1 MGSNNFLEAL
11 GDLYSNVRHRVVGQ
25 FEYIVEHMFA
35 EDFYFDA
42 ISLELTVWESKRGKN
57 KTLAIRLL
65 QLEATAKS
73 LPFFQPL
80 SHTSDGDA
88 SCCRRQ
94 SAY

>member
-42 ISLELTVWESKRGKN
+42 ISLELMVWESKREKN
-57 KTLAIRLL
+57 
-65 QLEATAKS
+65 
-73 LPFFQPL
+73 L
-80 SHTSDGDA
+80 SHQAVTAGSDCEELTIFPA
-88 SCCRRQ
+88 
-94 SAY
+94 AITYV